1 MLTVRYKVSVS
12 KSRVTGSVVDGGHL
26 HIGAELA
33 VFYMEAPRFA
43 LCQELLVQRDGQIGL
58 GGMGKAGPGG
68 ILGRRRG

>member
-1 MLTVRYKVSVS
+1 MRQHVNGALQSVSVKEQS
-12 KSRVTGSVVDGGHL
+12 DRSVVDGGHL

-58 GGMGKAGPGG
+58 GGMGKAGPAGF
-68 ILGRRRG
+68 